1 VTITPASPNIQV
13 SIGQSVAT
21 TAAVTFASLNPGI
34 VFRKENS
41 TDEGGSFN
49 LESPNTDNYPSL
61 YVDNFQGYVRFIG
74 TKNAANHCP
83 MQVWGKA
90 GVAGLDVLAG
100 WVQSAGGFATT
111 STSATAVNVTG
122 VGGGVFADYLTAD
135 EFLKLTSKASAPVS
149 ISGSYGGL
157 AHKSGSAYWY
167 WTGAAWA
174 EANFAALLPSG
185 SSGQTLRHD
194 GTSWAASSVIFNN
207 GTNVGIGTAT
217 PGSYKLSVF
226 GGSVLISASDGISGV
241 LALAGHGWVGS
252 VNWGNLTLVAGTN
265 SGNAGIYFQT
275 EGSQRMSIGG
285 NGAVVMTGASGAA
298 GLTVTAGWM
307 QCAGGFL
314 TSGTAADIINAGSGG
329 VTSRY
334 LVLSAAAGTPN
345 LSIQEGTAP
354 ALPSSG
360 WSRLYMDSGTHKL
373 MVSENGG
380 AAVGLISGL
389 MPSGTSGQTLRHDG
403 SAWVASSILQNDG
416 TNCRVTGRLA
426 VGTLAGSPPYL
437 LDIRSSGAGS
447 QIHVSSS
454 DADSGGYFASNAA
467 HAIAMSAGA
476 AYDGLL
482 GWIAKSSL
490 ASIFNTGGGRIDLY
504 TDSGLTSGSA
514 FNPTRRFVLYPSG
527 GLAFGS
533 SVAFTDPGDS
543 NILTAGWVSAPGGFA
558 TTGVATNI
566 INAASGGVT
575 AKWLIGT
582 TSFTL
587 TGQTA
592 ANAGLSSAGQG
603 RFYFDSTANK
613 FKVSENGGAY
623 VDLVPG
629 SSLPSG
635 TTGQTLRHNGT
646 AWVASSELTN
656 DGTNVIISG
665 SGFQLYKYAATPNL
679 ALFHSNGSVGAPTTT
694 LSGDQMGVVS
704 MRGYG
709 ATGYSGVGNA
719 RIAAFAEETFTNS
732 AFGSRLSFW
741 TTPIGS
747 TSNTEKMRIT
757 GGGNVLIGTMDDDGT
772 PATGRLVVKGSTAN
786 GTSHIFVGRDSD
798 EANVFTLNTDGNLNA
813 AGTGVFGGASGAAGL
828 TVSAGWVQCAG
839 GYQTTG
845 TAADILNAASGG
857 LTSRYVVLS
866 AAVGT
871 PNLSIQG
878 VATANAPAAP
888 ATGWSRIYMDSTT
901 GKLRVSENGGAYVD
915 LVGTGGS
922 LPSGTSGQT
931 LRHNGTSWVASSIFI
946 NDGSPKITRAGQSH
960 LYFTSAAGTGGFL
973 IGRSYGSDDAND
985 FFIYD
990 LTASAKRFGIDSAGS
1005 VTAAGALQVNRVIEA
1020 RGGLGSRQGYEMS
1033 DANEMRDIGFYAAGA
1048 STSNKPA
1055 GASSYGAVLVNNY
1068 FVNTRGQLYMN
1079 TQPGVVPYLW
1089 ARASATWSDDNQ
1101 WQAWVRV
1108 LVEDYN
1114 GDVSVTRKLT
1124 AASDIVTNGQ
1134 FYCDVASQPALTL
1147 KQSGTVRAAFFY
1159 DESDAKTKI
1168 ARYSDAGGYVGSA
1181 VAITRATGDVALERA
1196 LTVAGVAGA
1205 AGLTVSAGWVQCA
1218 GGFQT
1223 TGTATDI
1230 INAASGGVTSR
1241 YLVLSA
1247 AAGTPN
1253 LSIQEGTAPALPSS
1267 GWSRLYMD
1275 SGTHKLMVSQN
1286 GAAAVGL
1293 LDRLTSINSQTGSA
1307 ITLQGYTNEIA
1318 VSTPSSNTVQ
1328 IRLATNIEAQGTV
1341 RLVGGHLYLANNY
1354 SIYFRDTSGNDR
1366 VAITRSSDNHLYI
1379 DNVDNNGDIYL
1390 RPANSRYVI
1399 IGQGSSCNAF
1409 LIPNTAGGTNS
1420 VGTATYPWD
1429 EVNSATYKY
1438 GNTLLINS
1446 SGQFV
1451 GLGVSMT
1458 SYGCG
1463 ASGFNCY
1470 SGGWKTGRTVTLYD
1484 RDGNAMNFYGGIL
1497 AS

>member
-1 VTITPASPNIQV
+1 LSGNTLGVV
-13 SIGQSVAT
+13 SMRGYGTSAYHGSAT
-21 TAAVTFASLNPGI
+21 ARILAYAM
-34 VFRKENS
+34 ENF
-41 TDEGGSFN
+41 TN
-49 LESPNTDNYPSL
+49 
-61 YVDNFQGYVRFIG
+61 
-74 TKNAANHCP
+74 
-83 MQVWGKA
+83 
-90 GVAGLDVLAG
+90 
-100 WVQSAGGFATT
+100 SAGGTDLSFHVTPIG
-111 STSATAVNVTG
+111 SITSAEAMRLVNTGNVT
-122 VGGGVFADYLTAD
+122 FTN
-135 EFLKLTSKASAPVS
+135 KVS
-149 ISGSYGGL
+149 
-157 AHKSGSAYWY
+157 
-167 WTGAAWA
+167 
-174 EANFAALLPSG
+174 
-185 SSGQTLRHD
+185 
-194 GTSWAASSVIFNN
+194 
-207 GTNVGIGTAT
+207 IGTAT
-217 PGSYKLSVF
+217 PL
-226 GGSVLISASDGISGV
+226 
-241 LALAGHGWVGS
+241 
-252 VNWGNLTLVAGTN
+252 
-265 SGNAGIYFQT
+265 
-275 EGSQRMSIGG
+275 
-285 NGAVVMTGASGAA
+285 
-298 GLTVTAGWM
+298 
-307 QCAGGFL
+307 
-314 TSGTAADIINAGSGG
+314 
-329 VTSRY
+329 
-334 LVLSAAAGTPN
+334 
-345 LSIQEGTAP
+345 
-354 ALPSSG
+354 
-360 WSRLYMDSGTHKL
+360 
-373 MVSENGG
+373 
-380 AAVGLISGL
+380 
-389 MPSGTSGQTLRHDG
+389 
-403 SAWVASSILQNDG
+403 
-416 TNCRVTGRLA
+416 
-426 VGTLAGSPPYL
+426 YL
-437 LDIRSSGAGS
+437 LDIRGRDSSS
-447 QIHVSSS
+447 QIHVASA
-454 DADSGGYFASNAA
+454 DADSGGYIRSYGSASIGMSGGAA
-467 HAIAMSAGA
+467 WSVAGA
-476 AYDGLL
+476 SWVAKETVASLL
-482 GWIAKSSL
+482 FCAD
-490 ASIFNTGGGRIDLY
+490 GRIDLY
-504 TDSGLTSGSA
+504 ANSGLTPGNA
-514 FNPTRRFVLYPSG
+514 YTPARRLVVYPSG

-543 NILTAGWVSAPGGFA
+543 NIVTAGWISATGGFA

-566 INAASGGVT
+566 MNAASGGVT

-582 TSFTL
+582 TSLTL
-587 TGQTA
+587 AGETA
-592 ANAGLSSAGQG
+592 ANAGPSSAGQG
-603 RFYFDSTANK
+603 RLYFDSTVNK

-623 VDLVPG
+623 VDLVGTG
-629 SSLPSG
+629 SALPSG
-635 TTGQTLRHNGT
+635 TSGQTLRHNGT
-646 AWVASSELTN
+646 AWVASSVFTN
-656 DGTNVIISG
+656 DGSPKITRAGQSH
-665 SGFQLYKYAATPNL
+665 LY
-679 ALFHSNGSVGAPTTT
+679 
-694 LSGDQMGVVS
+694 
-704 MRGYG
+704 
-709 ATGYSGVGNA
+709 
-719 RIAAFAEETFTNS
+719 FTS
-732 AFGSRLSFW
+732 
-741 TTPIGS
+741 
-747 TSNTEKMRIT
+747 
-757 GGGNVLIGTMDDDGT
+757 
-772 PATGRLVVKGSTAN
+772 
-786 GTSHIFVGRDSD
+786 
-798 EANVFTLNTDGNLNA
+798 A
-813 AGTGVFGGASGAAGL
+813 AGTGGFLIGRCYGSDDANDFFIYDLTASAKRFGIDSAGSVTAAGTLQANRVIETRGGLGSRQGYEMSDANEMRDVGFYAAGASTLNKPSGAVSYGTVLVSNYYGNTRGQLYMNTQPGCLPYIWARASATWGDDANWQAWVRVLVEDYNGDVSVTRKLTAGGDVVTNGGRFYCDVASQPALTLKQSGTVRAAFFYDESDAKTKIARYSDAGGYVGSAVAITRATGDVALERALTVAGVAGAAGL

-1409 LIPNTAGGTNS
+1409 LLPNTAGGTNS